1 LLLICITVVLSSL
14 GCKTNKIDD
23 LCSAMSSTPLFLRV
37 KNAKKNLFNLSVL
50 QLIALVLTTK
60 VNQKNTKN

>member
-37 KNAKKNLFNLSVL
+37 KNAKK
-50 QLIALVLTTK
+50 II
-60 VNQKNTKN
+60 